1 MPVTREPALVDDG
14 IPGGPGVYSTRCPP
28 LPRLRLHESREV
40 VRRAAL
46 RAKGVDPDLV
56 ERCVTPSAKSK
67 HERSASADS
76 TNDSPCGAA
85 GKPSP
90 RDRDPLAD
98 LVDGADALFDLPEGR
113 KRDRGGGGGGD
124 FSVGARADHHLRTL
138 HDVRKVRAEQNALR
152 TLLPKGGRGAKAS
165 PGAKAGGNAI
175 NGDPATPKPKY
186 TSRTRR
192 AGSVTS
198 RGEDRVAE
206 EERKRI
212 ERELTAAKS
221 SLRRREMAHNAAV
234 NARVGRERE
243 LATLRGTLEVVT
255 KENDRAND
263 LSGPKA
269 KVEAAKTEVAK
280 KLEHAQSESDVSD
293 RYDHIAAR
301 LIAANVELKRGTAA
315 LKADLADAT
324 ADAASCEEYERE
336 AMDARRR
343 GHDALEWVRARY
355 LERVNAWKRDVE
367 HAKVERDKLLD
378 DLKDEKTRERI
389 LARRREREQMKSEAD
404 IDVTRRVTKSLWEEL
419 ERKETEEEWCR
430 AALQRLAS
438 AAGLNEASSL
448 NPAQILAQLE
458 KSRETRC
465 VVDDQIAEVQA
476 RERAMWSELLA
487 RTEELRTARLGIGL
501 EADDDD
507 GAYSRGRVSAAR
519 ASFAAVSNRA
529 EHALEQIRAR
539 RATLLPLPPTKGRS
553 PSIDSTPVSS
563 GDSPLRSRRSS
574 SKPPVPK
581 MSRMRAASIS
591 AATMFSPPSRRS
603 FAQTPAQTPARTPAK
618 TPAKTPAPSVT
629 RVSVS
634 VIGSRRDERLER
646 SIATREKELNVK
658 MRAFTRITS
667 HLATMDEGLK
677 AVDDM
682 VTRVVRVPKR
692 ADQRVGYGQTVSS
705 RSSESLHAPGGNGKA
720 GVNSSRMSAPM
731 FASTARAKERER
743 RRNES
748 HSASHSPT
756 LALSSLE
763 EEEEELRSYA
773 REVDAGGGPPRRAS
787 DLWSAVRRVIPEDTP
802 EDVIDEDGND
812 GGGGGVS
819 HSGKVDAA
827 VDKVR
832 RSDSILARYERLPGR
847 LDALLKRITGVMRAL
862 PTGRGRR
869 PTVVLGAKSF
879 ANGGRGEFLF
889 IFMWAISLTS
899 CFSFAGIGP
908 QHFLAGVG
916 HRVGKVHATVD
927 EVDDDPA
934 RMRLKRGRAYREM
947 AMTWCFRAG
956 RPINPD
962 DDDDDVLVTGDD
974 GLLHFGTFIL
984 QVILLVC
991 VWAI

>member
-1 MPVTREPALVDDG
+1 
-14 IPGGPGVYSTRCPP
+14 
-28 LPRLRLHESREV
+28 
-40 VRRAAL
+40 
-46 RAKGVDPDLV
+46 
-56 ERCVTPSAKSK
+56 
-67 HERSASADS
+67 
-76 TNDSPCGAA
+76 
-85 GKPSP
+85 
-90 RDRDPLAD
+90 
-98 LVDGADALFDLPEGR
+98 
-113 KRDRGGGGGGD
+113 
-124 FSVGARADHHLRTL
+124 
-138 HDVRKVRAEQNALR
+138 
-152 TLLPKGGRGAKAS
+152 
-165 PGAKAGGNAI
+165 
-175 NGDPATPKPKY
+175 
-186 TSRTRR
+186 
-192 AGSVTS
+192 
-198 RGEDRVAE
+198 
-206 EERKRI
+206 
-212 ERELTAAKS
+212 
-221 SLRRREMAHNAAV
+221 
-234 NARVGRERE
+234 
-243 LATLRGTLEVVT
+243 
-255 KENDRAND
+255 
-263 LSGPKA
+263 
-269 KVEAAKTEVAK
+269 
-280 KLEHAQSESDVSD
+280 
-293 RYDHIAAR
+293 
-301 LIAANVELKRGTAA
+301 
-315 LKADLADAT
+315 
-324 ADAASCEEYERE
+324 
-336 AMDARRR
+336 
-343 GHDALEWVRARY
+343 
-355 LERVNAWKRDVE
+355 
-367 HAKVERDKLLD
+367 
-378 DLKDEKTRERI
+378 
-389 LARRREREQMKSEAD
+389 
-404 IDVTRRVTKSLWEEL
+404 
-419 ERKETEEEWCR
+419 
-430 AALQRLAS
+430 
-438 AAGLNEASSL
+438 
-448 NPAQILAQLE
+448 
-458 KSRETRC
+458 
-465 VVDDQIAEVQA
+465 
-476 RERAMWSELLA
+476 MWSELLA

-553 PSIDSTPVSS
+553 PSIGSTQISS

-603 FAQTPAQTPARTPAK
+603 FAQTPAQ

-705 RSSESLHAPGGNGKA
+705 RSSESLHAPGGHGKA
-720 GVNSSRMSAPM
+720 GANSSRMSAPM

-748 HSASHSPT
+748 HSASHSPA

-787 DLWSAVRRVIPEDTP
+787 DLWSAVRRAIPEDTP

-812 GGGGGVS
+812 GGGGVS
-819 HSGKVDAA
+819 LSGKVDTA

-889 IFMWAISLTS
+889 IFVRAISMTS
-899 CFSFAGIGP
+899 CFSYQASARNTFSPASDTGSVKSTPRSTRWTTIR
-908 QHFLAGVG
+908 LAC
-916 HRVGKVHATVD
+916 D
-927 EVDDDPA
+927 
-934 RMRLKRGRAYREM
+934 
-947 AMTWCFRAG
+947 
-956 RPINPD
+956 
-962 DDDDDVLVTGDD
+962 
-974 GLLHFGTFIL
+974 
-984 QVILLVC
+984 
-991 VWAI
+991 

>member
-76 TNDSPCGAA
+76 TNDSPLGA

-165 PGAKAGGNAI
+165 PGAKAGGNA

-212 ERELTAAKS
+212 ERELTAARS

-448 NPAQILAQLE
+448 TPAQILAQLE

-553 PSIDSTPVSS
+553 PSIGSTPVSS

-603 FAQTPAQTPARTPAK
+603 FAR

-682 VTRVVRVPKR
+682 VTRVLRVPKR

-720 GVNSSRMSAPM
+720 GANSSRMSAPM

-748 HSASHSPT
+748 HSASHSPA

-763 EEEEELRSYA
+763 EEEEELRTYA

-787 DLWSAVRRVIPEDTP
+787 DLWSAVRRAIPEDTP

-819 HSGKVDAA
+819 LSGKVDTA

-879 ANGGRGEFLF
+879 ANGGRGIGKF
-889 IFMWAISLTS
+889 ILIFVWPIGMTS
-899 CFSFAGIGP
+899 CFVYTP
-908 QHFLAGVG
+908 
-916 HRVGKVHATVD
+916 ATLS
-927 EVDDDPA
+927 
-934 RMRLKRGRAYREM
+934 RRRRTQGR
-947 AMTWCFRAG
+947 
-956 RPINPD
+956 
-962 DDDDDVLVTGDD
+962 
-974 GLLHFGTFIL
+974 
-984 QVILLVC
+984 
-991 VWAI
+991 

>member
-76 TNDSPCGAA
+76 TNDSPLGA

-165 PGAKAGGNAI
+165 PGAKAGGNA

-448 NPAQILAQLE
+448 TPAQILAQLE

-553 PSIDSTPVSS
+553 PSIGSPTHS

-603 FAQTPAQTPARTPAK
+603 FAR

-720 GVNSSRMSAPM
+720 GANSSRMSAPM

-787 DLWSAVRRVIPEDTP
+787 DLWSAVRRAIPEDTP

-819 HSGKVDAA
+819 LSGKVDTA

-879 ANGGRGEFLF
+879 ANGGRGIGKF
-889 IFMWAISLTS
+889 ILIFVWPIGMTS
-899 CFSFAGIGP
+899 CFVYRP
-908 QHFLAGVG
+908 
-916 HRVGKVHATVD
+916 ATLS
-927 EVDDDPA
+927 
-934 RMRLKRGRAYREM
+934 RRRRTQGR
-947 AMTWCFRAG
+947 
-956 RPINPD
+956 
-962 DDDDDVLVTGDD
+962 
-974 GLLHFGTFIL
+974 
-984 QVILLVC
+984 
-991 VWAI
+991 

>member
-1 MPVTREPALVDDG
+1 
-14 IPGGPGVYSTRCPP
+14 
-28 LPRLRLHESREV
+28 
-40 VRRAAL
+40 
-46 RAKGVDPDLV
+46 
-56 ERCVTPSAKSK
+56 
-67 HERSASADS
+67 
-76 TNDSPCGAA
+76 
-85 GKPSP
+85 
-90 RDRDPLAD
+90 
-98 LVDGADALFDLPEGR
+98 
-113 KRDRGGGGGGD
+113 
-124 FSVGARADHHLRTL
+124 
-138 HDVRKVRAEQNALR
+138 
-152 TLLPKGGRGAKAS
+152 
-165 PGAKAGGNAI
+165 
-175 NGDPATPKPKY
+175 
-186 TSRTRR
+186 
-192 AGSVTS
+192 
-198 RGEDRVAE
+198 
-206 EERKRI
+206 
-212 ERELTAAKS
+212 
-221 SLRRREMAHNAAV
+221 
-234 NARVGRERE
+234 
-243 LATLRGTLEVVT
+243 
-255 KENDRAND
+255 
-263 LSGPKA
+263 
-269 KVEAAKTEVAK
+269 
-280 KLEHAQSESDVSD
+280 
-293 RYDHIAAR
+293 
-301 LIAANVELKRGTAA
+301 
-315 LKADLADAT
+315 
-324 ADAASCEEYERE
+324 
-336 AMDARRR
+336 MDARRR

-553 PSIDSTPVSS
+553 PSIGSTQISS

-603 FAQTPAQTPARTPAK
+603 FAR

-705 RSSESLHAPGGNGKA
+705 RSSESLHAPGGHGKA
-720 GVNSSRMSAPM
+720 GANSSRMSAPM

-748 HSASHSPT
+748 HSASHSPA

-787 DLWSAVRRVIPEDTP
+787 DLWSAVRRAIPEDTP

-812 GGGGGVS
+812 GGGGVS
-819 HSGKVDAA
+819 LSGKVDTA

-832 RSDSILARYERLPGR
+832 RSDSILARYERLPER

-889 IFMWAISLTS
+889 IFVRAISMTS
-899 CFSFAGIGP
+899 CFSYQASARNTFSPASDTGSVKSTPRSTRWTTIR
-908 QHFLAGVG
+908 LAC
-916 HRVGKVHATVD
+916 D
-927 EVDDDPA
+927 
-934 RMRLKRGRAYREM
+934 
-947 AMTWCFRAG
+947 
-956 RPINPD
+956 
-962 DDDDDVLVTGDD
+962 
-974 GLLHFGTFIL
+974 
-984 QVILLVC
+984 
-991 VWAI
+991 

>member
-1 MPVTREPALVDDG
+1 M
-14 IPGGPGVYSTRCPP
+14 
-28 LPRLRLHESREV
+28 
-40 VRRAAL
+40 
-46 RAKGVDPDLV
+46 
-56 ERCVTPSAKSK
+56 
-67 HERSASADS
+67 
-76 TNDSPCGAA
+76 
-85 GKPSP
+85 
-90 RDRDPLAD
+90 
-98 LVDGADALFDLPEGR
+98 
-113 KRDRGGGGGGD
+113 
-124 FSVGARADHHLRTL
+124 
-138 HDVRKVRAEQNALR
+138 
-152 TLLPKGGRGAKAS
+152 
-165 PGAKAGGNAI
+165 
-175 NGDPATPKPKY
+175 
-186 TSRTRR
+186 
-192 AGSVTS
+192 TS

-212 ERELTAAKS
+212 ERELTAARS

-448 NPAQILAQLE
+448 TPAQILAQLE

-553 PSIDSTPVSS
+553 PSIGSTPYSS

-603 FAQTPAQTPARTPAK
+603 FAQTPAQTPAHTRK

-705 RSSESLHAPGGNGKA
+705 RSSESLHAPGGTRQGWGELVTHVGTHVRVHRSRQGTRTASKRVSLRVSFA
-720 GVNSSRMSAPM
+720 HPRFILPRGGGGRTSLLRSRSRRGRRTSATGVRSVERGSPCDSRGYP
-731 FASTARAKERER
+731 RGRHRRRRER
-743 RRNES
+743 RRRRRR
-748 HSASHSPT
+748 
-756 LALSSLE
+756 LS
-763 EEEEELRSYA
+763 LR
-773 REVDAGGGPPRRAS
+773 
-787 DLWSAVRRVIPEDTP
+787 
-802 EDVIDEDGND
+802 
-812 GGGGGVS
+812 
-819 HSGKVDAA
+819 
-827 VDKVR
+827 
-832 RSDSILARYERLPGR
+832 
-847 LDALLKRITGVMRAL
+847 
-862 PTGRGRR
+862 
-869 PTVVLGAKSF
+869 
-879 ANGGRGEFLF
+879 
-889 IFMWAISLTS
+889 
-899 CFSFAGIGP
+899 
-908 QHFLAGVG
+908 
-916 HRVGKVHATVD
+916 
-927 EVDDDPA
+927 
-934 RMRLKRGRAYREM
+934 
-947 AMTWCFRAG
+947 
-956 RPINPD
+956 
-962 DDDDDVLVTGDD
+962 
-974 GLLHFGTFIL
+974 
-984 QVILLVC
+984 
-991 VWAI
+991 

>member
-76 TNDSPCGAA
+76 TNDSPLGA

-165 PGAKAGGNAI
+165 PGAKAGGNA

-212 ERELTAAKS
+212 ERELTAARS

-336 AMDARRR
+336 AMDAQAPGPRRPRVGQSQIPRTRQRVETRR
-343 GHDALEWVRARY
+343 GTRQGGAR
-355 LERVNAWKRDVE
+355 
-367 HAKVERDKLLD
+367 
-378 DLKDEKTRERI
+378 
-389 LARRREREQMKSEAD
+389 Q
-404 IDVTRRVTKSLWEEL
+404 
-419 ERKETEEEWCR
+419 
-430 AALQRLAS
+430 
-438 AAGLNEASSL
+438 
-448 NPAQILAQLE
+448 
-458 KSRETRC
+458 
-465 VVDDQIAEVQA
+465 
-476 RERAMWSELLA
+476 
-487 RTEELRTARLGIGL
+487 
-501 EADDDD
+501 
-507 GAYSRGRVSAAR
+507 
-519 ASFAAVSNRA
+519 
-529 EHALEQIRAR
+529 
-539 RATLLPLPPTKGRS
+539 
-553 PSIDSTPVSS
+553 
-563 GDSPLRSRRSS
+563 
-574 SKPPVPK
+574 
-581 MSRMRAASIS
+581 
-591 AATMFSPPSRRS
+591 
-603 FAQTPAQTPARTPAK
+603 
-618 TPAKTPAPSVT
+618 
-629 RVSVS
+629 
-634 VIGSRRDERLER
+634 
-646 SIATREKELNVK
+646 
-658 MRAFTRITS
+658 
-667 HLATMDEGLK
+667 
-677 AVDDM
+677 
-682 VTRVVRVPKR
+682 
-692 ADQRVGYGQTVSS
+692 
-705 RSSESLHAPGGNGKA
+705 APG
-720 GVNSSRMSAPM
+720 
-731 FASTARAKERER
+731 
-743 RRNES
+743 
-748 HSASHSPT
+748 
-756 LALSSLE
+756 
-763 EEEEELRSYA
+763 
-773 REVDAGGGPPRRAS
+773 
-787 DLWSAVRRVIPEDTP
+787 
-802 EDVIDEDGND
+802 
-812 GGGGGVS
+812 
-819 HSGKVDAA
+819 
-827 VDKVR
+827 
-832 RSDSILARYERLPGR
+832 
-847 LDALLKRITGVMRAL
+847 
-862 PTGRGRR
+862 R
-869 PTVVLGAKSF
+869 PQG
-879 ANGGRGEFLF
+879 
-889 IFMWAISLTS
+889 
-899 CFSFAGIGP
+899 
-908 QHFLAGVG
+908 
-916 HRVGKVHATVD
+916 
-927 EVDDDPA
+927 
-934 RMRLKRGRAYREM
+934 
-947 AMTWCFRAG
+947 
-956 RPINPD
+956 
-962 DDDDDVLVTGDD
+962 
-974 GLLHFGTFIL
+974 
-984 QVILLVC
+984 
-991 VWAI
+991 